1 MKRLALALLLPLLLA
16 GCDDDNVRAKL
27 DLCKET
33 IRAELA
39 NLLEDTR
46 RQAEKSMATLEG
58 ETEITHESARKATD
72 RDVKLSNEKIKAVA
86 DLFARMAE
94 SMIEAQLAVLEP
106 TAADLAKCKE
116 ILSDARRR

>member
-1 MKRLALALLLPLLLA
+1 MKRLALLLPLLLA
-16 GCDDDNVRAKL
+16 GCGDDDVRAEL
-27 DLCKET
+27 DLCKVT

-39 NLLEDTR
+39 NLLEHTR

-72 RDVKLSNEKIKAVA
+72 PKVKLSNEKIKAVA

-106 TAADLAKCKE
+106 TAADVAKCKE